1 MKITKTQLKKI
12 IKEELEEAMLTLET
26 FETSSDDRF
35 KPGGPSL
42 QEGGGSGLEFEGTK
56 TNIEF
61 LGMETKYDQ
70 TEIKLRINEEEFRTT
85 GAYDIDSL
93 ADEIISELEEDDEY
107 WFLGEYGEEDMALA
121 FKTKLEGILEAIGA
135 NPEGE
140 DEARTSYRDRDTGG
154 TY

>member
-12 IKEELEEAMLTLET
+12 IKEELGRVLKEE
-26 FETSSDDRF
+26 
-35 KPGGPSL
+35 
-42 QEGGGSGLEFEGTK
+42 GGSGFEFEGTE

-70 TEIKLRINEEEFRTT
+70 TEIKLRINGEEFRTT

-107 WFLGEYGEEDMALA
+107 WFLGEYGEEDLTLT
-121 FKTKLEGILEAIGA
+121 FKTKLEETLEAIGV

-140 DEARTSYRDRDTGG
+140 DKPRTSYRDRDTGG